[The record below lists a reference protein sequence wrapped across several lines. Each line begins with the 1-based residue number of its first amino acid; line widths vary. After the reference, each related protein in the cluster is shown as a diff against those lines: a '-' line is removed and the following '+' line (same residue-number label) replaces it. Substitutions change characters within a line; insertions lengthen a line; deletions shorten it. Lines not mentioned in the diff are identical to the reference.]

1 MSTINEPS
9 IEQVIPKPP
18 TDLSSFLGFDMRNL
32 NKQERESYVDDKLD
46 INEPLISVSNGKHNY
61 IYSFTKAVA
70 LIEKEIVYLKSN
82 FYNLLALFGFMLIAT
97 AVVFAIIF
105 LDGNKG
111 SMVLA
116 LGSVMFPTLSVYLA
130 IPLIQFKHRKKIKE
144 LELKKTALFF
154 AGQDYIKAKKEEY
167 KKPVL
172 VV

>member
-9 IEQVIPKPP
+9 IEQIIPKPP
-18 TDLSSFLGFDMRNL
+18 TELSSFLGFDIRSL
-32 NKQERESYVDDKLD
+32 NKEEREGYVDAKLD
-46 INEPLISVSNGKHNY
+46 THEPLISVSNGKHNY
-61 IYSFTKAVA
+61 IYSFTKAIE
-70 LIEKEIVYLKSN
+70 LIEKEIGYLKSN
-82 FYNLLALFGFMLIAT
+82 FYNLLSIFGFMLIAT

-105 LDGNKG
+105 FEGAKG
-111 SMVLA
+111 SMGLTLA
-116 LGSVMFPTLSVYLA
+116 SVILPTLSIYLA
-130 IPLIQFKHRKKIKE
+130 IPLVQFKHRKKIKE

>member
-18 TDLSSFLGFDMRNL
+18 TKLSSFLGFDIRSL
-32 NKQERESYVDDKLD
+32 NKQEREGYVDDKLD
-46 INEPLISVSNGKHNY
+46 TNEPLISVSNGQHNY
-61 IYSFTKAVA
+61 IYSFTKAVE
-70 LIEKEIVYLKSN
+70 LIEKEIDYLKSN
-82 FYNLLALFGFMLIAT
+82 FYHLLSIFGFMVIAT

-105 LDGNKG
+105 FEGAKG
-111 SMVLA
+111 AMVLT
-116 LGSVMFPTLSVYLA
+116 LCSVMFPTISIYVV
-130 IPLIQFKHRKKIKE
+130 IPLVQFKHRKKIKE

-154 AGQDYIKAKKEEY
+154 TGQDYIKAKKEEY